1 MTRLQDYARQLAS
14 PMELLGEVSGACEAE
29 LRRLGLPRQ
38 EARSLLALADVY
50 FGPTPFTRRQ
60 RSCRATKHCLATL
73 KIIEKYVSRTK
84 SKRDAWALRAEL
96 CATNQ
101 DVERLA
107 RTRLKE
113 LYPPR
118 QPGMEYK
125 ITSQLLPPFGKVAH
139 KITCTTRHDICF
151 GAKNNS
157 GHCVLPIIPVR
168 ILCAEFMV
176 NMRHVK

>member
-14 PMELLGEVSGACEAE
+14 PMELLGEVSGAREAD

-73 KIIEKYVSRTK
+73 KIVEKYVSRTK

-107 RTRLKE
+107 RTR
-113 LYPPR
+113 
-118 QPGMEYK
+118 
-125 ITSQLLPPFGKVAH
+125 
-139 KITCTTRHDICF
+139 
-151 GAKNNS
+151 
-157 GHCVLPIIPVR
+157 
-168 ILCAEFMV
+168 
-176 NMRHVK
+176 